1 MVGAIFATYHEKM
14 RAFIDSNRY
23 AMDFVPFTVTKKRK
37 SSTLLHFPRPGIDKY
52 IPYCC
57 EPAPALNFGYQKVVL
72 SVKMQVTL
80 SNMG

>member
-1 MVGAIFATYHEKM
+1 MKSRELSLIQIAVEWISSIHGHEKEK
-14 RAFIDSNRY
+14 I
-23 AMDFVPFTVTKKRK
+23 VII
-37 SSTLLHFPRPGIDKY
+37 TLLHFPRPGIEKY

-57 EPAPALNFGYQKVVL
+57 EPAPALNFAYQKVVW